1 MEQQHAEFVDR
12 YRVELIQR
20 VTAVMPIADSLNAV
34 GIIHDETYANIFAAF
49 TSMAKMRLLLHA
61 LNTNKAKSAFY
72 RFLNVNESFLV
83 EDLKR
88 EGIERGMA
96 GASAQTSSE
105 VLETDAH
112 PQNATVQMEAIQ
124 QGTEDQQI
132 PRWNRN
138 RSDTRHRT
146 KIEELLRET
155 GIQRVGNLCFY
166 KDAKYMIGSGG
177 SGTQVYIGVCEDGIE
192 VAVKIITKNPKN
204 IKDFKNEL
212 SHLQDSKLESPY
224 ITYYLANQL
233 CEYDLVDYMEYLR
246 QPEQRDRKE
255 TTLRRI
261 VKEMLLGLQVLHRA
275 GVVHRDIKP
284 RNVLMDKEERAR
296 LADFGISRKLEEG
309 KTTVY
314 TDRAGTQ
321 GWEATEI
328 VNQTEKG
335 RYKMSSD
342 IQVAGML
349 TYYVLSDGKHPFG
362 DVIRREMNIS
372 EGKYS
377 LGDIQDIAAKDLI
390 AWMINKEPA
399 ERPTID
405 KVLNHPYFWDDKRIR
420 EVLHNLGNKE
430 EVQEYKNYENNK
442 KLYDTVQKHTEGK
455 AFSDWKTKVSND
467 FFT

>member
-1 MEQQHAEFVDR
+1 
-12 YRVELIQR
+12 
-20 VTAVMPIADSLNAV
+20 
-34 GIIHDETYANIFAAF
+34 
-49 TSMAKMRLLLHA
+49 
-61 LNTNKAKSAFY
+61 
-72 RFLNVNESFLV
+72 
-83 EDLKR
+83 
-88 EGIERGMA
+88 
-96 GASAQTSSE
+96 
-105 VLETDAH
+105 
-112 PQNATVQMEAIQ
+112 
-124 QGTEDQQI
+124 
-132 PRWNRN
+132 
-138 RSDTRHRT
+138 
-146 KIEELLRET
+146 
-155 GIQRVGNLCFY
+155 
-166 KDAKYMIGSGG
+166 
-177 SGTQVYIGVCEDGIE
+177 
-192 VAVKIITKNPKN
+192 
-204 IKDFKNEL
+204 
-212 SHLQDSKLESPY
+212 
-224 ITYYLANQL
+224 
-233 CEYDLVDYMEYLR
+233 MEYLR

-405 KVLNHPYFWDDKRIR
+405 KDKR
-420 EVLHNLGNKE
+420 GSS
-430 EVQEYKNYENNK
+430 QS
-442 KLYDTVQKHTEGK
+442 G
-455 AFSDWKTKVSND
+455 
-467 FFT
+467 